1 MKYITG
7 TLDFALNKR
16 SVITLGKFDGLH
28 RGHDKLINRILEIG
42 KEGFQTVVFT
52 FDVSPMMRLSNAGFR
67 TVLTNRERRELA
79 QLKQIDCL
87 LECPF
92 VPEIMNMDAAD
103 FIKEV
108 LVKQLKAAYI
118 VVGPDFHFGR
128 GRGGNPGMLA
138 EYGQRYNYQ
147 VEVLDKVV
155 DGDRAISSSYVRE
168 EILAGNIEKANELLG
183 YPYFISSQII
193 HGKRLGRTIGMPT
206 INQIPGEYKLLPP
219 FGVYASKTYV
229 DGSIYKSVSNIGV
242 KPTVGDYQPG
252 VETYLFDCDK
262 NLYGLDAK
270 VELYHYQRP
279 EMKFASVEEL
289 KKQLH
294 MDQQLAQQFFEK

>member
-7 TLDFALNKR
+7 TLDFTLNKR

-42 KEGFQTVVFT
+42 KDGFQTVIFT
-52 FDVSPMMRLSNAGFR
+52 FDVSPAARLKDPGFR
-67 TVLTNRERRELA
+67 TILTNQERLELA
-79 QLKQIDCL
+79 RIKQVDCL

-92 VPEIMNMDAAD
+92 VPEIMNMKAED

-108 LVKQLKAAYI
+108 LVNQLKAAYI
-118 VVGPDFHFGR
+118 VVGPDFHFGH
-128 GRGGNPGMLA
+128 GRSGNPQMLA
-138 EYGQRYNYQ
+138 ELGKQYHYQ
-147 VEVLDKVV
+147 VEILDKVL
-155 DGDRAISSSYVRE
+155 DEEREISSSFIRE
-168 EILAGNIEKANELLG
+168 EILAGNMEKANELLG
-183 YPYFISSQII
+183 YPYFIYSKVI
-193 HGKRLGRTIGMPT
+193 HGKKLGRTIGMPT
-206 INQIPGEYKLLPP
+206 INQIPEAYKLLPP

-229 DGSIYKSVSNIGV
+229 GGQVYESVSNIGV
-242 KPTVGDYQPG
+242 KPTVGDYRPG

-279 EMKFASVEEL
+279 EIKFASVLEL
-289 KKQLH
+289 KKQLQQ
-294 MDQQLAQQFFEK
+294 DQQLARQFFA